1 MVAKEVEMPKR
12 KVEKILERTRESLI
26 KDVEE
31 AKKRLAE
38 FREKTRALARRAKE
52 GAVKTAQISRLR
64 LEIVPLTQ
72 KRDRKLKELG
82 KKAYS
87 LIKTGRIS
95 IKGLESLTEEIRDL
109 GAKIRGKEKEIK
121 KIKKA
126 K

>member
-1 MVAKEVEMPKR
+1 MPKR